1 MGHACQACPIFVI
14 LQPEVMDFKLNK
26 EEKLCSRTAVNLL
39 FDEGKSLM
47 AFPLRAAY
55 RLRPQGEHPVQFLIS
70 IPKKRIRR
78 AVQRVTLRRRV
89 REVYRLNRR
98 DLLLPELIESGWG
111 VDIAFVYLDKTPAPY
126 SVIHEKMTS
135 LLQRIA
141 QAATQKPAAPQE
153 DTVKPADN
161 PIES

>member
-1 MGHACQACPIFVI
+1 
-14 LQPEVMDFKLNK
+14 MDYKLNK
-26 EEKLCSRTAVNLL
+26 DEKLCSRTAVNLL

-70 IPKKRIRR
+70 IPKKRIRH

-89 REVYRLNRR
+89 REAYRLSRR
-98 DLLLPELIESGWG
+98 DLLQPALAESGWG
-111 VDIAFVYLDKTPAPY
+111 VDIAFVYLDNTPAPY
-126 SVIHEKMTS
+126 SVIQEKMTM

-141 QAATQKPAAPQE
+141 HAATQQPEPPQAVTDDPN
-153 DTVKPADN
+153 DTPPK
-161 PIES
+161 S

>member
-1 MGHACQACPIFVI
+1 
-14 LQPEVMDFKLNK
+14 MDYKLNK
-26 EEKLCSRTAVNLL
+26 DEKLCSRTAVNLL

-89 REVYRLNRR
+89 REAYRLSRR
-98 DLLLPELIESGWG
+98 DLLQPALIESGWG
-111 VDIAFVYLDKTPAPY
+111 VDIAFVYLDNTPAPY
-126 SVIHEKMTS
+126 SVIQEKMTT

-141 QAATQKPAAPQE
+141 HAATQQPAPLQATTDEPN
-153 DTVKPADN
+153 DTPPK
-161 PIES
+161 S